1 MYKKGTMAHKNIISP
16 NSLDSIPERVLFE
29 KRGFYNDLK
38 QKTVSDEGYENSK
51 FSFSILKMINLSD
64 INDLYNTQDV
74 IKYFVKLL

>member
-1 MYKKGTMAHKNIISP
+1 MPHKNIISP
-16 NSLDSIPERVLFE
+16 NSLNSIPERVFFE

-38 QKTVSDEGYENSK
+38 QETVSDEEYENSK
-51 FSFSILKMINLSD
+51 FSFLILKMINLSD